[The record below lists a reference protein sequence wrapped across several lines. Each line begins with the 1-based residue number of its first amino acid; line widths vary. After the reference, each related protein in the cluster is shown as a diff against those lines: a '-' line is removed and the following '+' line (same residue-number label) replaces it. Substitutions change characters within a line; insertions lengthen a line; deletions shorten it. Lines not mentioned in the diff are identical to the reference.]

1 MKQCPFYVTMF
12 FLMKQCPFY
21 KTMPFLRNNALS
33 AKQCLLHER
42 LKSLSP
48 QRPGGVTEELY
59 SYKLHAS
66 DIPLHRAL
74 GILHECFFG
83 GKQVLRRTSH
93 VVANWFLA
101 NGPC

>member
-1 MKQCPFYVTMF
+1 MVRAAPQGHRPA
-12 FLMKQCPFY
+12 LMNRPIRA
-21 KTMPFLRNNALS
+21 PAAALLRS
-33 AKQCLLHER
+33 AVE
-42 LKSLSP
+42 SLSP

-74 GILHECFFG
+74 GILRECFFG